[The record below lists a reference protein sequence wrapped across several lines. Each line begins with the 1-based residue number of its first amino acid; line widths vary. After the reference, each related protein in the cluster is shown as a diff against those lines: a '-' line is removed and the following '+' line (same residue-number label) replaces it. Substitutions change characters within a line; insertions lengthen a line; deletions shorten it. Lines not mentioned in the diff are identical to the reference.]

1 MEQTNVIP
9 MVLVFT
15 GMALIPLLVMVTTC
29 FLKIAVVLVI
39 VRNALGVQ
47 QVPPTMAIYGIA
59 LAVSI
64 FIMAPIINEIKASI
78 SQSSISFSGT
88 GEELS
93 EVFSHFLPLKE
104 FMDKYTDPN
113 VKRVLENTTPLIWKD
128 GGGLDLEDNIFMAMP
143 SFVISEVQAGFK
155 IGFLIY
161 LPFLVVDILV
171 SNLLLAMGMQ
181 MVSPMSIAMPL
192 KILLFVVAD
201 GWQRLIESLVLSY
214 A

>member
-1 MEQTNVIP
+1 MEQTNVVP

-15 GMALIPLLVMVTTC
+15 AMALIPLFTIVTTC

-47 QVPPTMAIYGIA
+47 QVPPTLAIYGIA
-59 LAVSI
+59 LSVSI
-64 FIMAPIINEIKASI
+64 FIMAPVFNEIK
-78 SQSSISFSGT
+78 SSISVSNISVSGNS
-88 GEELS
+88 EELS
-93 EVFSHFLPLKE
+93 ELFSHLRPLKE

-113 VKRVLENTTPLIWKD
+113 VKRALDSTTHLIWKD
-128 GGGLDLEDNIFMAMP
+128 GGGLDLKDNIFMVIP

-161 LPFLVVDILV
+161 LPFLVVDILI